1 MAYYILV
8 VIFFINVSVGFSDG
22 LLLTDPA
29 HVEQRFNQLESQ
41 IQGLSQKVN
50 TLEQENAALKA
61 QVSSGNSTL
70 VYFSAFLRNTVTPS
84 SVIDVV
90 YDGVRSNY
98 HNSYNPATGRFIAP
112 IKGLYVFAWET
123 VTGPNKIFDT
133 ELLVNGERVMLNNC
147 NNLAPGGAYVSCSG
161 TAPTFLKPGDIV
173 HIRVVSGNYLH
184 GGGWSSFSGWLVH
197 RT

>member
-1 MAYYILV
+1 MACNFLV
-8 VIFFINVSVGFSDG
+8 VIFFNYVFLGHLHG

-29 HVEQRFNQLESQ
+29 HVEQRLNQMENQ
-41 IQGLSQKVN
+41 IQGLSQEVN
-50 TLEQENAALKA
+50 TLKQENAALKT

-70 VYFSAFLRNTVTPS
+70 VYFSAYLKNSVSPS
-84 SVIDVV
+84 SIIDVV

-98 HNSYNPATGRFIAP
+98 HNSYNPATGRFTAP
-112 IKGLYVFAWET
+112 VKGFYVFAWET

-161 TAPTFLKPGDIV
+161 TAPTLLKPGDIV
-173 HIRVVSGNYLH
+173 HVRTTSGTYLH

-197 RT
+197 TL